1 MTDLAAAPYSR
12 RPYLSLPGEAWRTP
26 LVYMLTLAALG
37 LYFYPALLLL
47 MVLWARA
54 WKSDRYALLIQ
65 LTLFFGGYGMLD
77 ITMFPVWTADIAFL
91 LSLVLWVI
99 YRKPPL
105 LRRAMILIGLYVVML
120 LVFACL
126 SRESM
131 KVQLLIMRNYFGIAY
146 IIVPFALFSGIEFDI
161 RTFFMRLA
169 PYVFLMCA
177 FYISDSAI
185 IPGNILVPATAT
197 WADATSTFWDPI
209 FFGFG
214 HIERKYPPGML
225 FVALMW
231 LPVVRWYRL
240 KWWQWALIILG
251 LGVTRT
257 FSIISGF
264 LAAFILFQNN
274 KHRIWQYCIGGVA
287 FLFLLWGIDCLIPV
301 TQDPDSPTERSAL
314 RIKSTF
320 DQFTALSEAIDDEDL
335 AQFASGRMAQI
346 LPKVELMQR
355 MHKTDTGLGFLHP
368 EKTIINDF
376 IIFNEYYSD
385 ESAAE
390 EVAAAVEVTQVQ
402 TFIHIGWIGLI
413 LQLLFFVAL
422 YVLIRK
428 YRYRAYYVC
437 VLFMM
442 GWFGI
447 GGFGGWISYS
457 SLFIISIAF
466 AVAVLGGKTETKQ
479 SPQPVIAD

>member
-1 MTDLAAAPYSR
+1 MTALAATPYSR
-12 RPYLSLPGEAWRTP
+12 RPYLSLPGEEWRTP

-47 MVLWARA
+47 FVLWARA

-77 ITMFPVWTADIAFL
+77 ITMFPAWTADIALL

-120 LVFACL
+120 LVFAYL

-146 IIVPFALFSGIEFDI
+146 IIVPFAVLSGIDFDI
-161 RTFFMRLA
+161 RTFFTRLA

-225 FVALMW
+225 FVSLMW

-257 FSIISGF
+257 FSVISGF

-274 KHRIWQYCIGGVA
+274 KNRIWQYILGGIA
-287 FLFLLWGIDCLIPV
+287 FLALLWGIDCLIPV
-301 TQDPDSPTERSAL
+301 KQDPDSISERSAL
-314 RIKSTF
+314 RIKSTI
-320 DQFTALSEAIDDEDL
+320 DQFIALNEAIDDEDI
-335 AQFASGRMAQI
+335 AQFGSGRMAQI

-355 MHKTDTGLGFLHP
+355 MHKTDIGLGFLHP
-368 EKTIINDF
+368 EKTKINDF

-413 LQLLFFVAL
+413 LQLLFFIAL
-422 YVLIRK
+422 YINIRK
-428 YRYRAYYVC
+428 YRFRAYYVC
-437 VLFMM
+437 ILVMM

-447 GGFGGWISYS
+447 GGFGGWISYA
-457 SLFIISIAF
+457 SLFIISVSYAISI
-466 AVAVLGGKTETKQ
+466 LGGREEDDGIQTAALSE
-479 SPQPVIAD
+479 